1 VVAGSTVPSDPSP
14 AAARRWIAGEQ
25 ERRRRG
31 LALDLV
37 VSPTENDL
45 VWGEVGLR
53 GFDPAVRRA
62 EVGWWLAP
70 EARGRGVAAAA
81 VDLVAAWALGAPL
94 GLRQVWARIDPA
106 NQSSA
111 HVAEAAGFHRLGA
124 AGATDVWSR
133 EAIPNGPDGTRQ

>member
-1 VVAGSTVPSDPSP
+1 VVAGNPVPSDPSP
-14 AAARRWIAGEQ
+14 AGARRWIAGEQ

-37 VSPTENDL
+37 VSPMGGDL

-70 EARGRGVAAAA
+70 AARGRVVAAAA
-81 VDLVAAWALGAPL
+81 VGLVAAWALGAPL
-94 GLRQVWARIDPA
+94 GLLQVWARIDPA
-106 NQSSA
+106 NEASA
-111 HVAEAAGFHRLGA
+111 HVAEAAGFRRLGA
-124 AGATDVWSR
+124 AGATDIWSR
-133 EAIPNGPDGTRQ
+133 EAMPNGPDTTRQ

>member
-1 VVAGSTVPSDPSP
+1 MVAGSPVPPDPSP
-14 AAARRWIAGEQ
+14 AGARRWIAGEQ

-37 VSPTENDL
+37 VSPVGGDL

-70 EARGRGVAAAA
+70 DARGRGVAAAA
-81 VDLVAAWALGAPL
+81 VDLVAAWALRPPR
-94 GLRQVWARIDPA
+94 GLRQGGARIDPA
-106 NQSSA
+106 NPASA
-111 HVAEAAGFHRLGA
+111 QVAAAAGFHRLGT

-133 EAIPNGPDGTRQ
+133 EAMPNGPDTTRQ